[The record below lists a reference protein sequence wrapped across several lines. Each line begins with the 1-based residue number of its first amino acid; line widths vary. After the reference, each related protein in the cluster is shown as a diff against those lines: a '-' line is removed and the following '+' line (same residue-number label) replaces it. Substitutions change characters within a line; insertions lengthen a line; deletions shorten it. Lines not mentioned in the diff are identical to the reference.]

1 MLPSGISSKE
11 VSELKK
17 RYGDNVLPYKEKNLW
32 YDILFSQIKNP
43 LVVLFLVVA
52 LLSLYF
58 GESLDALLIVSVMIF
73 NISTG
78 FAQEY
83 SVQKTLK
90 ALKKLIK
97 SKSLVI
103 RDGKRIEIEAKDL
116 VPGDIVVLG
125 SGERVPADGKI
136 IKGINIL
143 VNESILTGEEEAVV
157 KSNKEESNLLYM
169 GTTIVIGQGLML
181 VERIGK
187 ETQMGKIGQSLSE
200 IKEEDTPLQ
209 KKLAQLTKSLVMVVI
224 AICSVIYLVGVIR
237 GGDLWQTLR
246 ISVVLSIAA
255 IPEGLPIA
263 ITVILAIGM
272 RKILNKKGLVKRLL
286 SIETLGSTSVICLDK
301 TGTITEGK
309 MQVVNVSFQDK
320 ENALLALTLLN
331 NRRTAIEV
339 AIWNY
344 LEKECVG
351 DPVFPYDTFERI
363 FDEPFDSAKKYSRV
377 INKINI
383 REVAYIMGAPDVLVT
398 MCTIGASEKK
408 ALTDRIEKWANSG
421 LRVIGV
427 ASKEDGNLRE
437 KGGFTWLGLVG
448 IEDPVRKEAKSAL
461 EKAQKAGIKIKIVT
475 GDYILTAKQVAKKI
489 GMSVS
494 SECVMDFEELEK
506 ISDYELSERIDKI
519 NLFSRVTPLQKLRI
533 IKVLQDKG
541 EIVAMTGDG
550 VNDAPALKKA
560 NIGIVMENGTDVAK
574 EAGDLILLDSNFQTI
589 VSACEEGRLILSN
602 IKKVIGYVLSNAFAE
617 IVLIAGSIFLRLPLP
632 LTVAQI
638 LVINI
643 ICDGPADI
651 VLGFE
656 PKEKGIMD
664 VDPMELAKEKILS
677 ARIRTIVL
685 TVSLYLGLMCLFVFR
700 YFYKIDGS
708 VSLAQTITFAT
719 LSTVSLVYIFSFKNL
734 KKLVVKTDNFFENKY
749 LIMTVFAGFALVI
762 LAIYTPLLN
771 KILGTVPL
779 SVNHWIIVGFISFS
793 ITIIIE
799 LSKLIKPVSRK
810 NLLR

>member
-1 MLPSGISSKE
+1 MLQSGISSKE
-11 VSELKK
+11 VSVLKK

-32 YDILFSQIKNP
+32 YNILFSQLKNP
-43 LVVLFLVVA
+43 LVVLFLIVA

-58 GESLDALLIVSVMIF
+58 GESLDALLIVLVMIF

-97 SKSLVI
+97 SKSIVI

-136 IKGINIL
+136 IKGISIL

-157 KSNKEESNLLYM
+157 KSSQEENNLIYM

-209 KKLAQLTKSLVMVVI
+209 KKLTQLTKSLVMVVVV
-224 AICSVIYLVGVIR
+224 ICLVIYLVGVIR
-237 GGDLWQTLR
+237 GGDIWQTLR

-331 NRRTAIEV
+331 NRKTAIEV

-383 REVAYIMGAPDVLVT
+383 REVAYIMGAPDVLVK

-408 ALTDRIEKWANSG
+408 ALIDRIEKWANSG

-475 GDYILTAKQVAKKI
+475 GDYVLTAKQVAKKI

-617 IVLIAGSIFLRLPLP
+617 IVLIAGSILLRLPLP

-638 LVINI
+638 LVINV

-664 VDPMELAKEKILS
+664 VDPKELAKEKILS

-685 TVSLYLGLMCLFVFR
+685 TVSLYLGLICLWVFR
-700 YFYKIDGS
+700 YFYYLDGNI
-708 VSLAQTITFAT
+708 SLAQTIAFAT

-749 LIMTVFAGFALVI
+749 LIATVFAGFALVI

-779 SVNHWIIVGFISFS
+779 SVNHWIIVGFISLS